1 MKIVGVSACTVG
13 IAHTYMAKKAIQDEC
28 AKRGYECKVEAQGG
42 MGIEDE
48 LTQED
53 VDSADLVIETID
65 VGIEGEDRFEA
76 KAAEGRLYKVGTAD
90 AISDAAKVIDDA
102 LAVAGISASAAPAEA
117 APVAEAAAEQP
128 AEAVT
133 AAPGGPK
140 PAEKKSIFA
149 EPGKTLL
156 NAFNTG
162 VSYFIPIVV
171 IGGVFLAFSLA
182 SGTAGASGMEVTNPF
197 MVSLNTIGMAGIS
210 MMIPVLAAY
219 IAYSMAGKPALAP
232 GFVLGYLVNNAVT
245 TPSGA
250 SVSTG
255 FLGAMIMAVIC
266 GYFVRWM
273 KTWKVN
279 DTINTI
285 MPILIIPILT
295 SLVLGMAYIYILAT
309 PLGFVMDW
317 LTAALGSLQGGSAV
331 VLGLVIGV
339 MTAFDMGGPINKTA
353 STFTMALMASSIY
366 GPNGMFRVAVAVPPL
381 ACGIASLVARNKFD
395 DADRQMGISAIF
407 MGCIGITEG
416 AIPFA
421 VKDLTHTLPGIC
433 IGSAVGAALAA
444 FQGIDCYVPHG
455 GFIVALA
462 TSNVGLFCL
471 DIVIGALVGAA
482 ILVVMKPK
490 LNADK

>member
-1 MKIVGVSACTVG
+1 MTS
-13 IAHTYMAKKAIQDEC
+13 
-28 AKRGYECKVEAQGG
+28 
-42 MGIEDE
+42 DE
-48 LTQED
+48 L
-53 VDSADLVIETID
+53 L
-65 VGIEGEDRFEA
+65 EGCDP
-76 KAAEGRLYKVGTAD
+76 LYR
-90 AISDAAKVIDDA
+90 S
-102 LAVAGISASAAPAEA
+102 
-117 APVAEAAAEQP
+117 
-128 AEAVT
+128 
-133 AAPGGPK
+133 
-140 PAEKKSIFA
+140 
-149 EPGKTLL
+149 
-156 NAFNTG
+156 
-162 VSYFIPIVV
+162 IVV

-421 VKDLTHTLPGIC
+421 VKDLAHTLPGIC
-433 IGSAVGAALAA
+433 IGSAVGAGLAA
-444 FQGIDCYVPHG
+444 VQGIDCYVPHG

-490 LNADK
+490 LDSAK